1 LRPQRRL
8 QRPDGDLPGKVET
21 GGRVLPEFVEKAK
34 ALRALIKRS
43 TPAFEKAV
51 EGTLRTLRPRPA
63 WPEPGRGEWYKNFVA
78 RYRAIRSPCRLDF
91 VARVEP
97 DGALVM
103 NELRVTATTIKR
115 EDWGDGDEGA
125 LSVQMVAVST
135 HPFRIQQSL
144 IADIGLHA
152 LARRYQRGWTA
163 DDGSVLIDLAP
174 LGIGW
179 AKTVKAGGTFR
190 VAAPL
195 GQGEWIGVVSEVRDR
210 DLPVLLVRT
219 YVG

>member
-1 LRPQRRL
+1 
-8 QRPDGDLPGKVET
+8 
-21 GGRVLPEFVEKAK
+21 VLPEFVDKAK
-34 ALRALIKRS
+34 ALRALIERS
-43 TPAFEKAV
+43 TPAFGEACESV
-51 EGTLRTLRPRPA
+51 LRTLRPRPA
-63 WPEPGRGEWYKNFVA
+63 WPEPGRGEWYKAFVS
-78 RYRAIRSPCRLDF
+78 RYRSIRSPCRLDF
-91 VARVEP
+91 VSRVEP

-103 NELRVTATTIKR
+103 NELRVAATTIKR
-115 EDWGDGDEGA
+115 EDWGEGDEGA
-125 LSVQMVAVST
+125 LSVQMVAVGT

-152 LARRYQRGWTA
+152 LARRYQRGWCV

-195 GQGEWIGVVSEVRDR
+195 GQGEWIGAVSEVTGR
-210 DLPVLLVRT
+210 DLPVLLIRT
-219 YVG
+219 YV